1 VPRGYGYKLSF
12 LDWNR
17 AVRWITSF
25 DQFCLDL
32 YNGVIIL
39 PKPVDAVRPED
50 RPFFHEVSLTGA
62 QLPVCQKS
70 VAQLLEVI
78 KVVGGRKEVAPKQL
92 KTLLPVAVVCI
103 DMKRQRVLAICRQ
116 EMSSW
121 WEWDLYAK
129 KIDSVTLDALLA
141 LVGKEFYLFAPEFLS
156 SEEHREFHFM
166 GPAIVL
172 GGTFAGK
179 TTFVTNCLL
188 KGWRYPYAIYDYT
201 GEYEEKK
208 DVIDADVVDLTLSLS
223 ELTVEDFLD
232 AFDAAARA
240 TLGAEANWTVVQQNI
255 IVKVV
260 QQYGLDLQAIMSAV
274 LTMATMERNMSA
286 QIVAQKLG
294 NLCAYDASGT
304 CQPHPAVST
313 PGVER
318 VVQAL
323 LQKGRVILRPAV
335 GNAPT
340 EQRQFLST
348 FLLYGLLYSIIRR
361 NLMSEVLKKY
371 KVPVVYFI
379 IDEAHLVIPRQG
391 KSVLTLLARWGR
403 HAGLSA
409 VFITQHPLDLPE
421 DVSDVVVT
429 NVYFGLHMNESVYG
443 IDPSVF
449 ASLPPGAG
457 IAVVRGRGIFYIPP
471 GKCIPQQQQQGS
483 HRAKSGIGKRS
494 IFARFL
500 VPDLGKQNN

>member
-1 VPRGYGYKLSF
+1 MPRGYGYKLSF
-12 LDWNR
+12 LDWSR

-25 DQFCLDL
+25 DKFCLDL
-32 YNGVIIL
+32 YHGVVIL
-39 PKPVDAVRPED
+39 PRPVSAVRPED
-50 RPFFHEVSLTGA
+50 GPFFHEVPLTGA

-70 VAQLLEVI
+70 VADLLEAI
-78 KVVGGRKEVAPKQL
+78 KVAGGRKEVAPKQL
-92 KTLLPVAVVCI
+92 RIALPVAVICV
-103 DMKRQRVLAICRQ
+103 DMKHQRVLATCRQ
-116 EMSSW
+116 EMPPW
-121 WEWDLYAK
+121 WEWDLFSK

-141 LVGKEFYLFAPEFLS
+141 LVGREFYLFAPEFLS
-156 SEEHREFHFM
+156 AEEHREFHFM

-179 TTFVTNCLL
+179 TSFVINCLL
-188 KGWRYPYAIYDYT
+188 KEWRYPFAIYDYT
-201 GEYEEKK
+201 GEYEAKADAIGA
-208 DVIDADVVDLTLSLS
+208 DVISLTLSLS

-255 IVKVV
+255 MIKVV
-260 QQYGLDLQAIMSAV
+260 QQYGLDLQAVMNAV
-274 LTMATMERNMSA
+274 MTMANLERNISA

-294 NLCAYDASGT
+294 NLCTYDASGA
-304 CQPHPAVST
+304 CQPHPAIST
-313 PGVER
+313 PGVDK
-318 VVQAL
+318 VVSTL
-323 LQKGRVILRPAV
+323 LQRGRVILRPAV

-361 NLMSEVLKKY
+361 NLMAEVLKKY
-371 KVPVVYFI
+371 NVPVVYI
-379 IDEAHLVIPRQG
+379 VIDEAHLVLPQRG

-449 ASLPPGAG
+449 ASLPSGAG

-471 GKCIPQQQQQGS
+471 GKCIPQQQQQG
-483 HRAKSGIGKRS
+483 REQKRS
-494 IFARFL
+494 TLSWLKR
-500 VPDLGKQNN
+500 VEK

>member
-1 VPRGYGYKLSF
+1 VSRGYGYKLSF
-12 LDWNR
+12 LDWSR

-25 DQFCLDL
+25 DKFCLDL
-32 YNGVIIL
+32 YNGVVIL
-39 PKPVDAVRPED
+39 PKPVDSVKPED
-50 RPFFHEVSLTGA
+50 RPFFHEVPLTGA

-92 KTLLPVAVVCI
+92 RTLLPVAVICI
-103 DMKRQRVLAICRQ
+103 DVKNQRIVATCRQ
-116 EMSSW
+116 EMPSW
-121 WEWDLYAK
+121 WEWDLYGK
-129 KIDSVTLDALLA
+129 KIDSVTIDALLT

-156 SEEHREFHFM
+156 REEHREFYLM
-166 GPAIVL
+166 GPTIVL

-179 TTFVTNCLL
+179 TSFVVNCLL
-188 KGWRYPYAIYDYT
+188 KGWRYPFAIYDYT
-201 GEYEEKK
+201 GEYEANNDKIGAE
-208 DVIDADVVDLTLSLS
+208 VVDLTLSLS

-240 TLGAEANWTVVQQNI
+240 TLGAEANWTVVQQHI
-255 IVKVV
+255 IIKVV
-260 QQYGLDLQAIMSAV
+260 QQYGLDLPSVMNAV
-274 LTMATMERNMSA
+274 VNMATIERNMSA

-294 NLCAYDASGT
+294 NLCTYDASGV
-304 CQPHPAVST
+304 CQPHPAIST
-313 PGVER
+313 PGVDR

-361 NLMSEVLKKY
+361 NLMAEVLKKY
-371 KVPVVYFI
+371 NVPVVWFV
-379 IDEAHLVIPRQG
+379 IDEAHLVLPQKG

-429 NVYFGLHMNESVYG
+429 NIYFGLHMNESVYG

-471 GKCIPQQQQQGS
+471 GKCIPQQQSQSKEQ
-483 HRAKSGIGKRS
+483 KRS
-494 IFARFL
+494 IFGSLFKR
-500 VPDLGKQNN
+500 GES